1 MGRQGLSSR
10 NSRENIP
17 VGGRCLAI
25 ADAFDAMISKR
36 PYKEPMSVPDAL
48 AEIERNLGRQFD
60 PDLGEMFVKLVRNGT
75 IKVNQN
81 QPTAGF

>member
-1 MGRQGLSSR
+1 
-10 NSRENIP
+10 
-17 VGGRCLAI
+17 
-25 ADAFDAMISKR
+25 MISKR